1 MDTNDLPRLVYLVL
15 LLAVVGGYFLMESRR
30 TLGKTA
36 QQAAIWGLIFL
47 GAIAV
52 SGLWGDIRRG
62 ALPTEAVLR
71 GDTLEVP
78 VAEDGHFYLT
88 AEVNGTRVLFVVDT
102 GASEIVLSQR
112 DAERVGLEP
121 ATLNYFGTAM
131 TANGRVETA
140 PVRLD
145 TFAIGGLTETDLP
158 AVVNGGD
165 LDTSLLGMSWLG
177 RHEVTF
183 TRDRLILRR

>member
-1 MDTNDLPRLVYLVL
+1 MDSNDLPRLVYLVL

-30 TLGKTA
+30 NLGKTA
-36 QQAAIWGLIFL
+36 QQAAIWGLIFM
-47 GAIAV
+47 GAIAI

-62 ALPTEAVLR
+62 ALPTEAVVR

-88 AEVNGTRVLFVVDT
+88 AEVNGTKVLFVVDT
-102 GASEIVLSQR
+102 GASDIVLTER
-112 DAERVGLEP
+112 DAERVGLNP

-131 TANGRVETA
+131 TANGPVETA
-140 PVRLD
+140 PVRLG
-145 TFAIGGLTETDLP
+145 TLSLGGLTDTNVP
-158 AVVNGGD
+158 AVVNGGA
-165 LDTSLLGMSWLG
+165 LDTSLLGMSYLG

>member
-1 MDTNDLPRLVYLVL
+1 MDSNDLPRLVYLVL

-30 TLGKTA
+30 NLGKTI
-36 QQAAIWGLIFL
+36 AI
-47 GAIAV
+47 

-62 ALPTEAVLR
+62 ALPTEAVVR

-88 AEVNGTRVLFVVDT
+88 AEVNGTKVLFVVDT
-102 GASEIVLSQR
+102 GASDIVLTER
-112 DAERVGLEP
+112 DAERVGLNP

-131 TANGRVETA
+131 TANGPVETA
-140 PVRLD
+140 PVRLG
-145 TFAIGGLTETDLP
+145 TLSLGGLTDTNVP
-158 AVVNGGD
+158 AVVNGGA
-165 LDTSLLGMSWLG
+165 LDTSLLGMSYLG